1 MPNYGAYWA
10 WVSSF
15 GWCSM
20 DLSVLFRLAIL
31 GILTAMVNMLLKK
44 SDKDDIATLVNLA
57 ALVIALLTVLDMVA
71 GLFDN
76 IRSIFELY

>member
-1 MPNYGAYWA
+1 
-10 WVSSF
+10 
-15 GWCSM
+15 M

>member
-1 MPNYGAYWA
+1 
-10 WVSSF
+10 
-15 GWCSM
+15 M
-20 DLSVLFRLAIL
+20 DLSILFRLAIL

>member
-1 MPNYGAYWA
+1 
-10 WVSSF
+10 
-15 GWCSM
+15 M
-20 DLSVLFRLAIL
+20 DLTILFRLAIL

>member
-1 MPNYGAYWA
+1 
-10 WVSSF
+10 
-15 GWCSM
+15 M
-20 DLSVLFRLAIL
+20 DLSILFRLAIL
-31 GILTAMVNMLLKK
+31 GILTSMVNMLLKK